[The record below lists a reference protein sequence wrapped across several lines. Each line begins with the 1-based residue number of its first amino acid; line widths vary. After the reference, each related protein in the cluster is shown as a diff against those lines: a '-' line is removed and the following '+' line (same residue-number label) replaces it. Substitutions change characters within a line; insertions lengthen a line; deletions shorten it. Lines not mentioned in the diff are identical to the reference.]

1 MWRLKPKLSSGRP
14 VTTGQRDTGGTKTTV
29 SPQRRS
35 VHSVFRGAQ
44 LDRGHGT
51 GAWSCTLIA
60 MTTMAWNQSAF
71 VPEDHE
77 AAKRE
82 ALVRRLESAL
92 AAPDGQHSA
101 KYRGTADLRR
111 NGFSAVR

>member
-29 SPQRRS
+29 SLQRRS

-77 AAKRE
+77 AAK
-82 ALVRRLESAL
+82 
-92 AAPDGQHSA
+92 
-101 KYRGTADLRR
+101 YRGTADLRR

>member
-60 MTTMAWNQSAF
+60 MTTMAWNESAF

-77 AAKRE
+77 AAK
-82 ALVRRLESAL
+82 
-92 AAPDGQHSA
+92 
-101 KYRGTADLRR
+101 YRGTAYLRR